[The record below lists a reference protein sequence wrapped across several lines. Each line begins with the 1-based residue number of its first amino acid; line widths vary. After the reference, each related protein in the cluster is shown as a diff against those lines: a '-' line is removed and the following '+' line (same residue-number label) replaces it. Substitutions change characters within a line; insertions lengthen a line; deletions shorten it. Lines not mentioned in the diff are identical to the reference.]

1 MTIIPWHQAVI
12 TQFHQQL
19 SHGLQGHAYLIGMHQ
34 GYGGVELAQKLA
46 QQALCHSQSGH
57 SQSDHLSTAAGA
69 CGFCKPCQLFEAGNH
84 PDFYKIEADG
94 NQIKVDQI
102 RELCQ
107 KLTATAQQGGKRV
120 AIIPHC
126 ERLNTA
132 AANALLKTLEEP
144 GKDTL
149 LLLQTDT
156 PGRLIATISSRC
168 QRLHFQLPNLQ
179 QIQLWLQQALQ
190 GTPQEHQ
197 LTHDVTWCLPVMGGP
212 IELLSALQSERY
224 NELIQFRKDWIESLS
239 SGHLCASLS
248 SIDQKQVSD
257 VLQVLYLVLR
267 QKLLKQKNANALI
280 NAKISD
286 FAAKVMLRYHEL
298 TMMPNMN
305 YMAIFQSLIL
315 EYQMLNQ
322 SK

>member
-12 TQFHQQL
+12 AQFNQQL
-19 SHGLQGHAYLIGMHQ
+19 SGGLQGHAYLIGMHQ
-34 GYGGVELAQKLA
+34 GYGGIELTQKLA
-46 QQALCHSQSGH
+46 QQALCSSKSG
-57 SQSDHLSTAAGA
+57 SSSTKLGA

-84 PDFYKIEADG
+84 PDFYMVEADG

-107 KLTATAQQGGKRV
+107 SLTATAQQGGKRV
-120 AIIPHC
+120 AVISHC

-144 GKDTL
+144 GKETL

-168 QRLHFQLPNLQ
+168 QRLHFQLPDLPQIQQWLQNALVELQ
-179 QIQLWLQQALQ
+179 QEPIN
-190 GTPQEHQ
+190 
-197 LTHDVTWCLPVMGGP
+197 HDVTWCLPVMGGP
-212 IELLSALQSERY
+212 IELLSALQSDRY
-224 NELIQFRKDWIESLS
+224 NKLVQFRKGWIESLS

-248 SIDQKQVSD
+248 NIDQKQVSD
-257 VLQVLYLVLR
+257 MLKVLYLVLR
-267 QKLLKQKNANALI
+267 QKLIKQKNADALI

-286 FAAKVMLRYHEL
+286 FSAKVMLRYHEL
-298 TMMPNMN
+298 TMMPNIN

-315 EYQMLNQ
+315 EYQSLNT
-322 SK
+322 K